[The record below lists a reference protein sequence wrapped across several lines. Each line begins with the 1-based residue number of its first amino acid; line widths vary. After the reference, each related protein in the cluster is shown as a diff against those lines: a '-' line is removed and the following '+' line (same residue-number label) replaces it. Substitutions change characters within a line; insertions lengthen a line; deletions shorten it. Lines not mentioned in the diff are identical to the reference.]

1 MDDSITSIYKTP
13 VAVQVFVVQ
22 HLPPDVLKKLLPGSP
37 WLRQISIKEKY
48 RENLQL
54 SQISK
59 GKIVPRG
66 TLLYMAAR
74 DEDIKHYIT
83 WYMLNPEK
91 SYETAGSC
99 AEERGYV
106 HVFVARTDIN
116 CGLLDQSHADMVLF
130 DNSIVQSD
138 VCSRYDGLFLDF
150 GERNSKFNEV
160 ALCTSARFLD
170 YKESRVCGTKEVI
183 VLPGISEGFSKN
195 PQRSGYVSN
204 LRPAMKVTLKT
215 VGPGSVVTPTEPGVP
230 AEPEVSE
237 NTPHNVVTIIRG
249 DNDDVSK
256 WAVDFI
262 KKFQKKHPVDYRII
276 DTVSDEDRKVKL
288 AEANRYT
295 FPLVYQDSLDKAG
308 NLISRE
314 LMGKTGS
321 FQDMIEVLPTFFQ

>member
-54 SQISK
+54 SQISR
-59 GKIVPRG
+59 GRVVPRG

-74 DEDIKHYIT
+74 DEDTKHYIT
-83 WYMLNPEK
+83 WYMLSPER
-91 SYETAGSC
+91 SNETAGSC
-99 AEERGYV
+99 AEEKGYV

-130 DNSIVQSD
+130 DNSVVQSD

-150 GERNSKFNEV
+150 GDRNSKLNEV

-170 YKESRVCGTKEVI
+170 YKESRVCGSNEVI
-183 VLPGISEGFSKN
+183 VLPGLLEGSSKD
-195 PQRSGYVSN
+195 PQRTGYVSN

-215 VGPGSVVTPTEPGVP
+215 VSPGSVAPGVP
-230 AEPEVSE
+230 AEPAPT
-237 NTPHNVVTIIRG
+237 NRNLVTIIRG

-262 KKFQKKHPVDYRII
+262 KKFQRKHSIDYRVI
-276 DTVSDEDRKVKL
+276 DTVSAEDRTAKL

-295 FPLVYQDSLDKAG
+295 FPLVYQDSLDSAG

>member
-22 HLPPDVLKKLLPGSP
+22 HLPSDVLKKLLPGSP

-215 VGPGSVVTPTEPGVP
+215 VGQGSVVTPTEPGVP
-230 AEPEVSE
+230 AEPE

-295 FPLVYQDSLDKAG
+295 FPLIYQDSLDRAG